1 MNPDKPIKAPPE
13 AESLQEAL
21 ASATRSGPSRR
32 EPSSWEA
39 DVAQTLKLGEQLMD
53 FAGGVMDLARAE
65 ALLAVSSLPK
75 LLMLWLIMMPII
87 LLTWCS
93 FSVLIAWGAVAL
105 SGESG
110 VGVLTFFL
118 LQVLLLLTCRLLFVK
133 YRRRMTFPHTRAQID
148 SFIQGAKNELKC
160 RSETKE

>member
-21 ASATRSGPSRR
+21 ASATRSGPSTG
-32 EPSSWEA
+32 WEA
-39 DVAQTLKLGEQLMD
+39 DVVQTLKLGEQLMD

>member
-21 ASATRSGPSRR
+21 ASATRSVPST
-32 EPSSWEA
+32 SWEA

-53 FAGGVMDLARAE
+53 FAGGVMDLAHAE

-105 SGESG
+105 SGELG
-110 VGVLTFFL
+110 AGVLTFFL